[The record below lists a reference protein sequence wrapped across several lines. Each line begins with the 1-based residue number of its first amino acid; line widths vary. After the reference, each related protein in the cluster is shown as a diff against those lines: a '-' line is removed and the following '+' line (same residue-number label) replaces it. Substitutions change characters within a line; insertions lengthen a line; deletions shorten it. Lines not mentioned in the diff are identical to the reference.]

1 MSYNFLLIVLKTN
14 GYLSK
19 NYITSELHMLASNV
33 GGVLLQER
41 NKSSITNVAEKELNL
56 LGRHLDV
63 LKTVKEQG
71 PIGIIRLSQITG
83 QPQHMIRYSLRT
95 LEKDGI
101 IIPSPQGAIV
111 TDEVHETLGTLE
123 STLDEINT
131 TVMKLKDKLR

>member
-1 MSYNFLLIVLKTN
+1 MLAINEEVFLLEEI
-14 GYLSK
+14 
-19 NYITSELHMLASNV
+19 
-33 GGVLLQER
+33 
-41 NKSSITNVAEKELNL
+41 NKSSITKVTEKELNL

-101 IIPSPQGAIV
+101 IIPSAQGAIV
-111 TDEVHETLGTLE
+111 TEKVQETMGTLE
-123 STLDEINT
+123 STLDDINT
-131 TVMKLKDKLR
+131 TVIKLKKKLK